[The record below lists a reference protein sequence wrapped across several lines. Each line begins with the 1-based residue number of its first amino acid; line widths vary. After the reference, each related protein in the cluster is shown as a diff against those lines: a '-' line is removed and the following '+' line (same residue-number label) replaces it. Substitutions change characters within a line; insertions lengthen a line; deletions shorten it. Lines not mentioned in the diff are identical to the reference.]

1 MFEGKTFDAI
11 LSDMLS
17 AAPDGID
24 TSVGSIFYDAVV
36 PVAAELD
43 KLYKACSKVA
53 SEMFSDTASRE
64 YLIRHGAEYGI
75 RPKEATRT
83 VLRGRFDSYLPEGSK
98 FTLRDY
104 VYTLGKFISDSSL
117 VIEYEVLCDKP
128 GSEPN
133 AFSHGTLSPVSYIEG
148 LKYSS
153 AGGIISPGQ
162 DEESTEAFRVRVLR
176 AASGVPF
183 GGNAADYI
191 EYVSEIDGV
200 GGVKVFP
207 AHAGGGTVKIVV
219 QASDYGVPVTS
230 LIKSIKNILDPADKT
245 GLGSGVAPIGHSVT
259 VEAVDSYSVIVKT
272 SVTYAPGWNQ
282 LTASKLIRSAVD
294 KYVNALATK
303 WAFVDNCIIH
313 IADIESAILSTE
325 CVTGVSGTTIYDSAS
340 GSYVSSSITLD
351 SNIVPVFES
360 VTII

>member
-1 MFEGKTFDAI
+1 MESRFSP
-11 LSDMLS
+11 LMQ
-17 AAPDGID
+17 
-24 TSVGSIFYDAVV
+24 
-36 PVAAELD
+36 VAER
-43 KLYKACSKVA
+43 KNC
-53 SEMFSDTASRE
+53 
-64 YLIRHGAEYGI
+64 
-75 RPKEATRT
+75 
-83 VLRGRFDSYLPEGSK
+83 
-98 FTLRDY
+98 
-104 VYTLGKFISDSSL
+104 
-117 VIEYEVLCDKP
+117 
-128 GSEPN
+128 
-133 AFSHGTLSPVSYIEG
+133 
-148 LKYSS
+148 
-153 AGGIISPGQ
+153 
-162 DEESTEAFRVRVLR
+162 
-176 AASGVPF
+176 
-183 GGNAADYI
+183 
-191 EYVSEIDGV
+191 
-200 GGVKVFP
+200 
-207 AHAGGGTVKIVV
+207 V

-259 VEAVDSYSVIVKT
+259 VEAVDSCSVIVKT

-340 GSYVSSSITLD
+340 GHMCHHITLD